1 MPAGQRSRYPKAM
14 ESADVVIVGGGIMG
28 CALAYQLA
36 KRDVDVLLLE
46 REALGSQST
55 GKCAGGVRQQFSME
69 ANVRLQRMAVKILE
83 GFEQETG
90 HLADFRQIGY
100 LFVLTQPQQVE
111 DFQHNMEM
119 WHRVGLTEA
128 RWVDPAE
135 AARMVPVLN
144 VEDVLGCTFCPSDG
158 IASPAD
164 VTSGYASAARR
175 LGARLK
181 EGVEVTGIDVAAGRV
196 QGVRTS
202 GGDIATRLV
211 INCAGAWSASIGRMA
226 GLEIPVLPYRRHIA
240 VTGTFPALPR
250 TNPMTVDF
258 QTSLYFHPEGDGVVI
273 GMSDREEPPGFSTD
287 VNWPFLERRCEQTAR
302 RAPILPGAGVKTAWS
317 GLYESTPDHQAILG
331 PVPELDG
338 FWCACGFSGHGF
350 MHAPGAALLLTELL
364 LDRRS
369 EIDIAPFAFT
379 RFAQGSLV
387 RERNV
392 I

>member
-46 REALGSQST
+46 RESLGSQST

-69 ANVRLQRMAVKILE
+69 ANVRLQRMAVKLLE
-83 GFEQETG
+83 GFDEEIG
-90 HLADFRQIGY
+90 HPADFRQIGY
-100 LFVLTQPQQVE
+100 LFVLTLPQQVE
-111 DFQHNMEM
+111 DFRHNMDM

-128 RWVDPAE
+128 RWVDADE
-135 AARMVPVLN
+135 ASRMVPVLN
-144 VEDVLGCTFCPSDG
+144 VEDVLGCTFCPTDG

-164 VTSGYASAARR
+164 VTSGYAAAARR
-175 LGARLK
+175 HGARLK
-181 EGVEVTGIDVAAGRV
+181 EGVEVVGIDVSSGRV

-202 GGDIATRLV
+202 QGDVATRLV
-211 INCAGAWSASIGRMA
+211 VNCAGAWSASIGRMA

-287 VNWPFLERRCEQTAR
+287 VNWPFLEKMFEQAAR
-302 RAPILPGAGVKTAWS
+302 RAPILAGAGVKTAWS
-317 GLYESTPDHQAILG
+317 GLYETTPGHQALLG
-331 PVPELDG
+331 TV
-338 FWCACGFSGHGF
+338 S
-350 MHAPGAALLLTELL
+350 
-364 LDRRS
+364 
-369 EIDIAPFAFT
+369 
-379 RFAQGSLV
+379 
-387 RERNV
+387 
-392 I
+392 